1 MILIR
6 YYSEHIIVKVTFSC
20 TSFSKM
26 QTGVF
31 LKAFRKSNFLDSCVF
46 SYFHG
51 FGQEPL
57 NPQESIS
64 EKTHLVTIQ
73 LKRSIFI
80 FQDNFEINVFVS
92 SVFKF
97 SRNWEQCAFLTVLQQ
112 ISEKQ
117 LLIGENFVGETF
129 PHLAKI
135 SSLFPDENFYLCM
148 KVIYKKN
155 NFNYKTS
162 RI

>member
-20 TSFSKM
+20 TSISKL

-92 SVFKF
+92 SVFKV
-97 SRNWEQCAFLTVLQQ
+97 SRN
-112 ISEKQ
+112 
-117 LLIGENFVGETF
+117 
-129 PHLAKI
+129 
-135 SSLFPDENFYLCM
+135 
-148 KVIYKKN
+148 
-155 NFNYKTS
+155 
-162 RI
+162 